1 MTDLVGE
8 YLAALRK
15 TTWADLA
22 PLRAAAVGG
31 PGAALGLAL
40 APITVTSRGFY
51 QPDPDGGPAFLVPA
65 RVDSAITPEA
75 ADPVQAIRHGEIVDL
90 VAFSAAFPNRWALR
104 TGAALWLGAVEPQYL
119 MPNPVPIWRTPL
131 HWLGNDCSG
140 LVLLSRDRRE
150 RYRVLST
157 LDAIVAEDEQHAE
170 ELRQLLARPWLAPGV
185 FVRRG
190 REVRHAA

>member
-1 MTDLVGE
+1 MSDLVAE
-8 YLAALRK
+8 YLAALGE
-15 TTWADLA
+15 TTWVDLE

-31 PGAALGLAL
+31 PGAALGIAL

-51 QPDPDGGPAFLVPA
+51 QPDPDGGRAFVVPV
-65 RVDSAITPEA
+65 RVDSATTPEA
-75 ADPVQAIRHGEIVDL
+75 GDPVHAIRHGEIVDL

-131 HWLGNDCSG
+131 HWLGNDCAG
-140 LVLLSRDRRE
+140 LVLLSRDRRD

-157 LDAIVAEDEQHAE
+157 LDSILAEDEQHAE
-170 ELRQLLARPWLAPGV
+170 ELRQLLAAPWLAPGV
-185 FVRRG
+185 YVRRG